1 MGLFDKKNKSNETPN
16 EGGYRIIE
24 HDFYE
29 DEVAYKYPVEN
40 FYSGSIVFVKPGQQV
55 LFMLDEHVELLSREG
70 RYVLDTKNVEPKF
83 RFFVKQHENES
94 IFHCY
99 IYFINKEKAITCS
112 WGTPSP
118 ILVDSEKYKS
128 TLQVI
133 ANGTYTL
140 VVNDSVELLKSTL
153 GQLSSYTAED
163 IDDFIFNEILQVIV
177 TRISKALQHEGIVFS
192 KLSSETYTLAKEIT
206 KQLQEDEIFEKYG
219 FRLKS
224 SLTFNKLKLADS
236 DFQKVQEMDDE
247 LRRLEIEKTKI
258 VGYSE
263 AEAAATMQKGQ
274 AENNLFYQRGMM
286 EADIMKAKGA
296 YYSQERA
303 YDVLQA
309 AAENEGGSGIGN
321 GMINAGIGLG
331 VGVGLGQG
339 IGSAMNDV
347 AKNSLNNVQQPAS
360 NTIICSKCSTAN
372 DSSSKFCKACGNQ
385 LIQVNHCISCSAEIA
400 ADAAFC
406 PKCGAPQKVE
416 KICPNCAE
424 KNDKDSAFCKKC
436 GTKL

>member
-1 MGLFDKKNKSNETPN
+1 
-16 EGGYRIIE
+16 
-24 HDFYE
+24 
-29 DEVAYKYPVEN
+29 
-40 FYSGSIVFVKPGQQV
+40 
-55 LFMLDEHVELLSREG
+55 
-70 RYVLDTKNVEPKF
+70 
-83 RFFVKQHENES
+83 
-94 IFHCY
+94 
-99 IYFINKEKAITCS
+99 
-112 WGTPSP
+112 
-118 ILVDSEKYKS
+118 
-128 TLQVI
+128 
-133 ANGTYTL
+133 
-140 VVNDSVELLKSTL
+140 
-153 GQLSSYTAED
+153 
-163 IDDFIFNEILQVIV
+163 
-177 TRISKALQHEGIVFS
+177 
-192 KLSSETYTLAKEIT
+192 
-206 KQLQEDEIFEKYG
+206 
-219 FRLKS
+219 
-224 SLTFNKLKLADS
+224 
-236 DFQKVQEMDDE
+236 
-247 LRRLEIEKTKI
+247 
-258 VGYSE
+258 
-263 AEAAATMQKGQ
+263 MQKGQ

-416 KICPNCAE
+416 KTCPNCAE